1 MSMKIGKPVYSWPV
15 AELNYSLKNGM
26 HSVSRREGN
35 HGKTDLHQPL
45 HP

>member
-1 MSMKIGKPVYSWPV
+1 MSMKICKPVYSWLV
-15 AELNYSLKNGM
+15 VKLGYSLENGM